1 MEMTT
6 NTNLEMRVGGIEIQD
21 FKISINNKNKLN
33 LKNILLL
40 SIEINL
46 LSK

>member
-6 NTNLEMRVGGIEIQD
+6 NTKLEMRVGLIEIQD

-33 LKNILLL
+33 LKKILLL

>member
-33 LKNILLL
+33 LKKILLL

>member
-6 NTNLEMRVGGIEIQD
+6 NTNLEMRVGEIEIQD

-33 LKNILLL
+33 LKKILLL